1 MRLQPYRQISVGGRR
16 PEKLSPLFY
25 GPYRALQRV
34 GTVAYKLELP
44 EEAKLHPVF
53 HVSQLK
59 KKLGEAAQVQHQVPS
74 HYVEQILV
82 PELMLERRMMNM
94 KGKAVTE
101 VMIKWKNLS
110 VEEAS
115 WERYW
120 ELVKRFPNFDLEAR
134 SNLGGGIDAVSN
146 SRVATVGS

>member
-1 MRLQPYRQISVGGRR
+1 LRLQPYRQISVGGRR
-16 PEKLSPLFY
+16 PQKLSPLFY
-25 GPYRALQRV
+25 GPYRVLQRV
-34 GTVAYKLELP
+34 GTVAYKLEPP

-94 KGKAVTE
+94 KGKAQSGHRGSDQMEELIGGRGLMGEILGVGEE
-101 VMIKWKNLS
+101 VP
-110 VEEAS
+110 
-115 WERYW
+115 
-120 ELVKRFPNFDLEAR
+120 ELRP
-134 SNLGGGIDAVSN
+134 
-146 SRVATVGS
+146 